1 MGADVGPGP
10 GQPLPAH
17 PAAVG
22 DDGDALPAVV
32 RQVLILLHEVLLIDV
47 SPEARAE
54 GFVAEEA
61 GPLTLVVPGS
71 NHVIHNHNTRLLDRL
86 GGI

>member
-1 MGADVGPGP
+1 MRADVGAGP

-32 RQVLILLHEVLLIDV
+32 RQVLLLLHEVLLVDV
-47 SPEARAE
+47 APEPRAE
-54 GFVAEEA
+54 GLVADEA
-61 GPLTLVVPGS
+61 GPLTLVIPGS
-71 NHVIHNHNTRLLDRL
+71 DDVVNNHNTRLLDGL